1 VQVIIGRWEQADE
14 RYPVTPY
21 RGRVLTVAITG
32 VSLAPEIAS
41 PVAAAKAEFGQRYGD
56 VSTAFTQIE
65 ESHSK

>member
-1 VQVIIGRWEQADE
+1 
-14 RYPVTPY
+14 
-21 RGRVLTVAITG
+21 LTVAITG